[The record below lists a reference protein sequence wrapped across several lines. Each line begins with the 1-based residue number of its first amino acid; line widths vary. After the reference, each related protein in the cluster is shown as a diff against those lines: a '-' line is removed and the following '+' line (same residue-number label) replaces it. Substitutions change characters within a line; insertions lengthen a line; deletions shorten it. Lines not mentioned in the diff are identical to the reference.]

1 MCKRK
6 YELETILD
14 VLNMADEIGAT
25 QTAIKLN
32 IPINTVNGWR
42 RVKSMPEIYP
52 NHIITRHFQDLGHS
66 NPTVT
71 EIYASPDKITE
82 MYTSP
87 EKIEIKAENNSASVE
102 LKVDVK
108 PDVTKEIKGSYEQL
122 HNNSRSYMPEF
133 KEFAVALADKIGDE
147 AATVEL
153 GLRNHHIANWRSNL
167 NCELKEARRIIQ
179 VLQTDKKELQKQVDN
194 LNKRLTKAMT
204 AEYENEQFRKYIT
217 SRITDEVV
225 ASILQN

>member
-52 NHIITRHFQDLGHS
+52 NHIITRHFQDLGHN
-66 NPTVT
+66 NPTL
-71 EIYASPDKITE
+71 TE

-87 EKIEIKAENNSASVE
+87 DKIEIKAENNSASVE

-108 PDVTKEIKGSYEQL
+108 PDTTKEIKGSYEQL

-179 VLQTDKKELQKQVDN
+179 VLQADKKELQKQVDN
-194 LNKRLTKAMT
+194 LNKRLTKALAT
-204 AEYENEQFRKYIT
+204 QYENEQFKKYIT
-217 SRITDEVV
+217 SRITDEVI

>member
-14 VLNMADEIGAT
+14 VLNISDEIGTT
-25 QTAIKLN
+25 QAALKTG

-66 NPTVT
+66 NSTL
-71 EIYASPDKITE
+71 TE

-87 EKIEIKAENNSASVE
+87 DKIEIKAENDSASVE

-108 PDVTKEIKGSYEQL
+108 PDVTKEIKGSFEQL
-122 HNNSRSYMPEF
+122 RNNSRSYMPEF

-153 GLRNHHIANWRSNL
+153 GLKNHHIASWRSNM
-167 NCELKEARRIIQ
+167 NCELKEARYTIKN
-179 VLQTDKKELQKQVDN
+179 LQRDNEELQKRIRN
-194 LNKRLTKAMT
+194 LDKQLAKAIS
-204 AEYENEQFRKYIT
+204 AQYENEQFKKYIA
-217 SRITDEVV
+217 SRITDEVI

>member
-52 NHIITRHFQDLGHS
+52 NHIITKHFQDLGHS
-66 NPTVT
+66 SPTV
-71 EIYASPDKITE
+71 TE

-87 EKIEIKAENNSASVE
+87 DKIEIKAENNSASVE

-108 PDVTKEIKGSYEQL
+108 PDATKEIKGSYEQL
-122 HNNSRSYMPEF
+122 RNNSRSYMPEF

-179 VLQTDKKELQKQVDN
+179 VLQADKKELQKQVDS

-204 AEYENEQFRKYIT
+204 VEYENEQFKKYIT
-217 SRITDEVV
+217 SRITDEVI

>member
-71 EIYASPDKITE
+71 E

-87 EKIEIKAENNSASVE
+87 DKIEIKAENNSASVE

-108 PDVTKEIKGSYEQL
+108 PDTTKEIKGSYEQL

-179 VLQTDKKELQKQVDN
+179 VLQADKKELQKQVDN
-194 LNKRLTKAMT
+194 LNKRLTKAT
-204 AEYENEQFRKYIT
+204 TTEYENEQFKKYIT
-217 SRITDEVV
+217 SRITDEVI